1 MDLRGDLRDPP
12 LYPGLGDCPNNL
24 SSPSP
29 EYSGTYQY
37 IRGHSSGGL
46 FIGTLRRVRTPR
58 QPYSP
63 KLVEVE
69 FCELRLY
76 GVLGSWLR
84 GSTDG
89 IMLVVEDLGP
99 LLEELQYR

>member
-1 MDLRGDLRDPP
+1 MGQ
-12 LYPGLGDCPNNL
+12 
-24 SSPSP
+24 
-29 EYSGTYQY
+29 T
-37 IRGHSSGGL
+37 
-46 FIGTLRRVRTPR
+46 
-58 QPYSP
+58 
-63 KLVEVE
+63 
-69 FCELRLY
+69 ELRND